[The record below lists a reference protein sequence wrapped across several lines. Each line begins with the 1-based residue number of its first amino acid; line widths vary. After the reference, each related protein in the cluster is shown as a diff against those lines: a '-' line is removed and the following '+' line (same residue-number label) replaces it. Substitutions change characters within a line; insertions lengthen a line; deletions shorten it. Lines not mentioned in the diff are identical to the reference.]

1 MKRVP
6 IKDATLSLCGWA
18 YQLYVRLGCVY
29 ILLVLRTDATRTRNP
44 GTWAQPQGRAK
55 EQELWVN
62 GEEKAEVNGAQTVFN
77 RRNYAIARRWA
88 WTGSHLSQWVETS
101 WTWIEL

>member
-1 MKRVP
+1 MRLYLSAVEHTSYTYGW
-6 IKDATLSLCGWA
+6 DAYISFWCCGLT
-18 YQLYVRLGCVY
+18 QQGPG
-29 ILLVLRTDATRTRNP
+29 ILARGHNRRDGV
-44 GTWAQPQGRAK
+44 K

-62 GEEKAEVNGAQTVFN
+62 GEEGGQVNGAQTVFN

-101 WTWIEL
+101 